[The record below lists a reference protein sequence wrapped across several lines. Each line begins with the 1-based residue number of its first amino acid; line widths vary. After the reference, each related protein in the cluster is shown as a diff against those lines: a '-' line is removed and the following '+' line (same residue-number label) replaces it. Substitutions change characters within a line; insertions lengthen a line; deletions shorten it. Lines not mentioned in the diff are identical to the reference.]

1 MSDSSATTHIPNVST
16 HRISQYKFQPSLS
29 QDVRR
34 QRALEFQKKR
44 RLQQVDA
51 ARKLTEKLLKID
63 AEVDSVEFD
72 VSANYQAL
80 VQPQS
85 QYVDAMEI
93 TDPNLTI
100 GSLQSGSNVTAQTV
114 EHQLMVMLPEP
125 LMEIPLDFT
134 SGWLAMVFPQG
145 ERCLIISSRGKTIS
159 RRAHGQKIESF
170 LSCLPGGSYAT
181 ITPKYNKPCILD
193 CIYHQPTQTYYALDI
208 LTWNGNPVH
217 ECDTEFRQYW
227 LHSKISEVD
236 VGRRTKA
243 NQRCILPLQTKE
255 CTPDNLKLLVAQAEL
270 DSIAA
275 GLFLINKQCMYAPG
289 EKTPLFC
296 AVAFPG
302 RSCEMDEEAKS
313 YAIFQ
318 AWLSS

>member
-181 ITPKYNKPCILD
+181 I
-193 CIYHQPTQTYYALDI
+193 
-208 LTWNGNPVH
+208 
-217 ECDTEFRQYW
+217 QYW